1 MVKKRRGRL
10 RKRTISKD
18 VVRPRS
24 RRTVSNKDNNLFS
37 SISPETKKGIF
48 VFVLLIVG
56 FLSFLALFDLSGA
69 MGEFMVKIMGWMFG
83 WLYFLI
89 PFIFIILG
97 FLFLNSRKYIIR
109 TRHYMGL
116 VLFLL
121 SSSGLMNLI
130 IGFSE
135 IFEKI
140 KLGKGGGYFGL
151 VFYWPFFK
159 LAGFWGAL
167 VLLLGILIVSI
178 LLIFEL
184 SVHDLNIFNK
194 LRELIS
200 LKRDRID
207 EDEYIDQD
215 DVYEEE
221 DFENIIDESDREAID
236 DDVSKNISDN
246 NELVKDFQKKE
257 HKKKVYKKI
266 IIPIELLDNNGSQAV
281 ACDIEASKIRIKK
294 TLAHFGIEVEMG
306 EVNVGPTI
314 TQFTL
319 KPKEGI
325 KLSKIMALQ
334 SNLAMSLAAKNV
346 RIEAPIPG
354 KALVGIEVP
363 NKTVSTVK
371 LKEIINDKKFREAEL
386 GSLKFAAGKDV
397 SGRNVFVN
405 LAKLPHLL
413 IAGTTGS
420 GKSVAID
427 SLVISLLYRL
437 SPNEIKFIFVDPKRV
452 GLSPYNGIPHLLTP
466 VITKVDKTVN
476 ALKWLIE
483 QMDQRY
489 ELLLKANKKDIDS
502 YNKAVKKI
510 ENKMY
515 KIILVI
521 DELADLMISSS
532 KMEVESSIV
541 RLAQMSRAVGIHLVL
556 ATQRPSVQV
565 VTGLI
570 KANIDS
576 RIALRVPS
584 QIDSRTMIDMAG
596 AEKLLG
602 KGDMLFTTAEIAKPK
617 RLQGAFVSEEEKERV
632 IDFLKKQDEP
642 DYVEEVTEAPSQG
655 IPGFMGMNGKVDS
668 LLSQA
673 REVVMQSDKASATL
687 LQRRLSVGYAR
698 AAKILDQLEDAGIV
712 GPANG
717 PKPREVL
724 IREGEDI
731 LDSPVIETDEDGLNE
746 ELEEEADEILENNN
760 VIEEGDEEKE
770 PSEFIQDEIIEPEE
784 EKKESSLIETTEKE
798 SLDSNQDDEIAFE
811 EELNESDDDIE
822 FEIEEEK

>member
-178 LLIFEL
+178 LLTFEL